1 MYQEKRKIV
10 AKDDEDRATRARD
23 QALHDDDL
31 AKSLKEAAGRDE
43 LHLAYQPIVT
53 ADDGRLV
60 GLEALL
66 RWTHPTRGV
75 ISPVTL
81 IPIAEQSGLIVE
93 LGRWVLEGALADHRR
108 WQGRRTDELSVWVN
122 VSASQLLSVGFVETV
137 AGALTDADRPSLL
150 MLEVTE
156 SVFVRDAERALV
168 VLNDLKELGVMLA
181 LDDFG
186 TGFSSLSYLKRYP
199 VDFIKVDREFVTDL
213 GNDAASE
220 TILTSL
226 IALGHGLG
234 MTVVSEGVETEE
246 QRDEL
251 SRLGCDYLQGFYL
264 ARPVSGATL
273 EALIEPGP
281 DGHAPHLPS
290 P

>member
-1 MYQEKRKIV
+1 M
-10 AKDDEDRATRARD
+10 
-23 QALHDDDL
+23 
-31 AKSLKEAAGRDE
+31 
-43 LHLAYQPIVT
+43 
-53 ADDGRLV
+53 
-60 GLEALL
+60 
-66 RWTHPTRGV
+66 
-75 ISPVTL
+75 
-81 IPIAEQSGLIVE
+81 
-93 LGRWVLEGALADHRR
+93 
-108 WQGRRTDELSVWVN
+108 N
-122 VSASQLLSVGFVETV
+122 VSASQLLSIGFFETV
-137 AGALTDADRPSLL
+137 AGALTDADRPDLL
-150 MLEVTE
+150 KLEVTE

-199 VDFIKVDREFVTDL
+199 IDFIKVDREFVTDL
-213 GNDAASE
+213 GSDAASE

-246 QRDEL
+246 QRDEV

-273 EALIEPGP
+273 EALIKPGP
-281 DGHAPHLPS
+281 DGHVPHLPS

>member
-1 MYQEKRKIV
+1 VGGPIIAGYDREGEELIADRLRV
-10 AKDDEDRATRARD
+10 DED
-23 QALHDDDL
+23 
-31 AKSLKEAAGRDE
+31 
-43 LHLAYQPIVT
+43 
-53 ADDGRLV
+53 
-60 GLEALL
+60 
-66 RWTHPTRGV
+66 
-75 ISPVTL
+75 
-81 IPIAEQSGLIVE
+81 
-93 LGRWVLEGALADHRR
+93 
-108 WQGRRTDELSVWVN
+108 
-122 VSASQLLSVGFVETV
+122 
-137 AGALTDADRPSLL
+137 
-150 MLEVTE
+150 
-156 SVFVRDAERALV
+156 ALV
-168 VLNDLKELGVMLA
+168 FRYAGVC
-181 LDDFG
+181 G
-186 TGFSSLSYLKRYP
+186 
-199 VDFIKVDREFVTDL
+199 DRELVTDL

-273 EALIEPGP
+273 EALIKPGP